1 MVDQS
6 MEPHVNLAFGLRAV
20 PGGYAVL
27 LGAGASVSS
36 GMLSA
41 WGVQCDLISKIA
53 TVEGAEIPDTDTG
66 PYEWY
71 VNRFDREPAY
81 DTLLD
86 DLAKTRSERQAL
98 LRSYFEPNETE
109 REQGLKRPTDAHRAL
124 ARLVASG
131 HIRVII
137 TLNFDHLVESAL
149 RNEGLNPA
157 VIRHPTDL
165 IGMLPL
171 HAQRQGVVVH
181 LHGDYL
187 DPTSMRNTPEEL
199 AEYEPEVN
207 RFLDQVFDE
216 YGLIIAGWSATYDPA
231 LGTALKRCPTRRF
244 ATYWADPYPLSA
256 AASELLKHRQGTYVA
271 ANADRFLS
279 RTADAVTALAESNR
293 NNPNNIA
300 VAVATAKREL
310 RGQGPAI
317 NLHDALR
324 RETARIADHP
334 LRTATSDIPQP
345 ELQAEHGRRLT
356 EWEAETETLAALTA
370 VTAYWGNDTTDRY
383 WFADIERLATT
394 TWDTGQALL
403 NHLRRAPAT
412 LLLHSAGVAAVA
424 AERWPLVARLLTGP
438 RAQDIL
444 CREDQSA
451 AALLGPETVL
461 GLRTSSAQLYQYL
474 KPIFTSHVV
483 ANESAFTEAWE
494 RFEYLRLLVQQD
506 AQQSVETP
514 YLRVAGWRGDY
525 RPLASNWLDRE
536 LGPRDNPHSQLMATQ
551 HPLLLS
557 GFLGGDPDRI
567 TTAQQTLATHITQ
580 WVDRIDATTLPVN
593 RSGPFYP
600 NDLN

>member
-20 PGGYAVL
+20 PSGYAVL

-53 TVEGAEIPDTDTG
+53 TAEGAEIPDTDTG
-66 PYEWY
+66 PYDWY
-71 VNRFDREPAY
+71 LNRFDREPAY
-81 DTLLD
+81 DTLLA
-86 DLAKTRSERQAL
+86 DLAKTPSERQAL

-124 ARLVASG
+124 AKLVASG

-149 RNEGLNPA
+149 RDEGLNPA
-157 VIRHPTDL
+157 VIRNPSDL
-165 IGMLPL
+165 NGMLPL

-187 DPTSMRNTPEEL
+187 DPASMRNTPEEL
-199 AEYEPEVN
+199 AEYEPVVD

-244 ATYWADPYPLSA
+244 ATYWADPYHLSA
-256 AASELLKHRQGTYVA
+256 AASELLEHRQGTYVE
-271 ANADRFLS
+271 ANADSFLS

-293 NNPNNIA
+293 DNPNNIA
-300 VAVATAKREL
+300 IAIATAKREL

-324 RETARIADHP
+324 REAARIADHP
-334 LRTATSDIPQP
+334 LRTETPNIPRSD
-345 ELQAEHGRRLT
+345 LDAEHDRRLSV
-356 EWEAETETLAALTA
+356 WEAETEKFAALVA
-370 VTAYWGNDTTDRY
+370 VTAYWGDDATDRY
-383 WFADIERLATT
+383 WFPDIERLADT
-394 TWDTGQALL
+394 TWDNGEPAL
-403 NHLRRAPAT
+403 NDLRRTPAT
-412 LLLHSAGVAAVA
+412 VLLHSAGVGAIGNDRWSVVA
-424 AERWPLVARLLTGP
+424 SLLTDP
-438 RAQDIL
+438 RAQDL
-444 CREDQSA
+444 RHRVERPA
-451 AALLGPETVL
+451 AALLGPKTVM
-461 GLRTSSAQLYQYL
+461 GLHDSAPRLHEYL
-474 KPIFTSHVV
+474 KAIFTGHVM
-483 ANESAFTEAWE
+483 ANATAYTEMWE

-506 AQQSVETP
+506 AEQFIDTP
-514 YLRVAGWRGDY
+514 YLRVAGTRGDY

-536 LGPRDNPHSQLMATQ
+536 LGTRYGQ

-557 GFLGGDPDRI
+557 GYLGGDPDRVAN
-567 TTAQQTLATHITQ
+567 AQKAVDAAITQ
-580 WVDRIDATTLPVN
+580 WVEKIDMTTGHII

-600 NDLN
+600 NDLR